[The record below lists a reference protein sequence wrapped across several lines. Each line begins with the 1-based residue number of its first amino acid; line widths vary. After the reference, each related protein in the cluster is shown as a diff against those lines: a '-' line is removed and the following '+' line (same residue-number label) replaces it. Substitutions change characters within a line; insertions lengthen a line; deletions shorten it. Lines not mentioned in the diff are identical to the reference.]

1 MCAIL
6 GPVDGT
12 FRTTQWSLVR
22 AGGDSADPALQRE
35 ALATLF
41 RAYWP
46 PVYAYIRCRG
56 NDVESSRDLTQ
67 GFFTQLLDK
76 KYVKNADRSRGKF
89 RSFLLICVKRYL
101 TDEQDRR
108 HARKRGGGLTIL
120 PLEFETAESSL
131 RFEPADR
138 RTPEAIFEKRWALS
152 VVREA
157 VSRLEREMER
167 SGKQARFQRIKP
179 WLTGEDQGSP
189 YSTLAEDLGM
199 SEQALRV
206 TIHRLRRRLGLLLRE
221 EVASTLSDPAQFDAE
236 MRSLFKALES

>member
-1 MCAIL
+1 M
-6 GPVDGT
+6 DEK

-22 AGGDSADPALQRE
+22 AGGDSADLTLQRE
-35 ALATLF
+35 ALTALCST
-41 RAYWP
+41 YWP

-56 NDVESSRDLTQ
+56 NDVESARDLTQ

-76 KYVKNADRSRGKF
+76 KYVKKADRNRGKF
-89 RSFLLICVKRYL
+89 RSFLLTYVKRYL

-120 PLEFETAESSL
+120 QLEFETAESSF
-131 RFEPADR
+131 RFEPVDR

-157 VSRLEREMER
+157 VSRLEQEMQR
-167 SGKQARFQRIKP
+167 SGKQARFRRLKP

-206 TIHRLRRRLGLLLRE
+206 TIHRLRRRLGQLLRE
-221 EVASTLSDPAQFDAE
+221 EVSSTLSDPVNLDME
-236 MRSLFKALES
+236 MRLLFKALEP